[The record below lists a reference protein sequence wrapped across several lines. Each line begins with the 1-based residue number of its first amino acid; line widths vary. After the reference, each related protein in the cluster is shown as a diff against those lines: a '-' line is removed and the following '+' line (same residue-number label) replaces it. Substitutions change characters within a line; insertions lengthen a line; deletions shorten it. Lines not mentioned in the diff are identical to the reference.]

1 MTVWPVTTGQEFW
14 SVSIK
19 SLSHIHINKRTEHLY
34 INNFIFIL
42 NGRCS
47 VLMITDHGME
57 CQCTVIPLNPKPF
70 EQIESWI
77 IKLEAN
83 KVSSKP
89 QWKQQKMCP
98 FGTPGWPFQHMTF
111 SDRYHRSLVAHCAVF
126 VHPLLKKPAN
136 RRRLANGWGTWTLLA
151 YLLTP
156 KLYVIFAFRRCTC
169 TSQDVSKL

>member
-19 SLSHIHINKRTEHLY
+19 SLSHIHINKRTEHLN

-70 EQIESWI
+70 EQIESRI

-89 QWKQQKMCP
+89 QWKTTKKCVLLGPLDDHSNTWPSRIDIIAVWSLIAQYLCIPCSRNQQTGEDWQTDGEHGRFWRTC
-98 FGTPGWPFQHMTF
+98 
-111 SDRYHRSLVAHCAVF
+111 L
-126 VHPLLKKPAN
+126 PLS
-136 RRRLANGWGTWTLLA
+136 
-151 YLLTP
+151 YM
-156 KLYVIFAFRRCTC
+156 
-169 TSQDVSKL
+169 